1 MTWNDIIAELH
12 SLKSA
17 GTPDVEIR
25 GVQYDSRRAGPGD
38 AFVAMR
44 GGSTD
49 GNRFVDAALQQGAAA
64 VVTDSSEV
72 FDRLQSSHPNLPLAL
87 VDHGRRALAKV
98 SAAVF
103 GHPERELK
111 LSAVTGT
118 NGKTTTTFLLE
129 QLLASVGRKSVLL
142 GTIETHIAGEVRPT
156 DHTTPESR
164 DIYAT
169 FAEGVKAGCMEAIME
184 MSSHALEQ
192 ERVWG
197 LPVDVAIFT
206 NLTQDHLD
214 FHGTMEA
221 YARAKSKL
229 FAGVGAPP
237 PRVAVIND
245 DDPYAS
251 QMRNAFAGAELMR
264 YGLDNPDA
272 AHRAA
277 NLHLAVGDTRFD
289 FVTPDGIVAIQSP
302 LSGRV
307 NVYNLLAAIC
317 AALGRGL
324 TLDEIAHAT
333 PTLRQVPG
341 RFEVVPGSERAG
353 FSVVVD
359 YAHTDDALKNLISLA
374 RDSIGI
380 HNGRVI
386 TLFGC
391 GGDRDRTKRPK
402 MGLAAAEAS
411 DLVIVTSDN
420 PRSERP
426 SAIIEEIIPGV
437 RHTNTPLIV
446 EEDRRAAIECA
457 IRSAQPGDIVLLAGK
472 GHEKVQVFAEGAV
485 PFDDVAEASRIL
497 QQLAEVRA

>member
-1 MTWNDIIAELH
+1 
-12 SLKSA
+12 
-17 GTPDVEIR
+17 
-25 GVQYDSRRAGPGD
+25 
-38 AFVAMR
+38 MR
-44 GGSTD
+44 GGSAD
-49 GNRFVDAALQQGAAA
+49 GNRFIDTALQRGAAA
-64 VVTDSSEV
+64 IVTDSPEV
-72 FDRLQSSHPNLPLAL
+72 FDQLQRNQPELPITL
-87 VDHGRRALAKV
+87 VEHGRRALAEV

-103 GHPERELK
+103 GHPERKLK

-129 QLLASVGRKSVLL
+129 QLLASVGRKTVLL

-156 DHTTPESR
+156 EHTTPESR

-169 FAEGVKAGCMEAIME
+169 FAEGVEAGCTEAIME

-214 FHGTMEA
+214 FHGTMED
-221 YARAKSKL
+221 YARAKAKL
-229 FAGVGAPP
+229 FAGVGVPP
-237 PRVAVIND
+237 PRVAVINED
-245 DDPYAS
+245 DVYAS
-251 QMRNAFAGAELMR
+251 QMVNAFEGKQLMR
-264 YGLDNPDA
+264 YGLDGLDMT
-272 AHRAA
+272 HRASS
-277 NLHLAVGDTRFD
+277 LHLAVGDSRFD
-289 FVTPDGIVAIQSP
+289 FVTPSGTVAIQSP

-307 NVYNLLAAIC
+307 NVYNLLAAMC
-317 AALGRGL
+317 TALARGL
-324 TLDEIAHAT
+324 TLDEIARAT
-333 PTLRQVPG
+333 PTLKQVPG

-359 YAHTDDALKNLISLA
+359 YAHTDDALRNLISLA

-437 RHTNTPLIV
+437 RQTNTPLIV
-446 EEDRRAAIECA
+446 EEDRRAAIERA